1 MTDAADRLAQ
11 ALRDLVDEAVQ
22 GAAAKQSPTS
32 PSPQTLDTD
41 PGRTWLSREQ
51 VAERLKIP
59 VRTLA
64 AWASRGRGPKYY
76 KFGRWAR
83 YQLSDVMDWEEQQLA

>member
-22 GAAAKQSPTS
+22 QTIAKQPPTLL
-32 PSPQTLDTD
+32 PPQPLDTD

-64 AWASRGRGPKYY
+64 AWASQGRGPKYY
-76 KFGRWAR
+76 RFGKWTR
-83 YQLSDVMDWEEQQLA
+83 YRVSDVMAWEEDQLA